1 MEQILSFDTH
11 SGKIPS
17 APHPMNSLHF
27 HRSRS
32 GFSLLELLVVVAV
45 IALLAGLAA
54 SGLQGRDGSK
64 LSSAQEVLISQVQA
78 ARNTALARNAACRLL
93 VDAGNDQENGRRRLA
108 LAVKSQSDPT
118 KWEVV
123 GVPIKLPDGTALLVG
138 DGATPASTQG
148 GTSDA
153 PQTLSGST
161 LIGASSL
168 ISANWYFL
176 EFDPSGT
183 CESNAGA
190 ILVVGS
196 VRYDGTGWIR
206 KNPDMIRGVMVRR
219 AGQASAFA
227 DPDHIREAYNAL

>member
-1 MEQILSFDTH
+1 MEPGLSFDAPR
-11 SGKIPS
+11 GKIPL
-17 APHPMNSLHF
+17 APHPMTSLHF

-64 LSSAQEVLISQVQA
+64 PSSAQEILVSQVQA

-93 VDAGNDQENGRRRLA
+93 VDAGDGQENGRRRLA

-118 KWEVV
+118 KWEVL
-123 GVPIKLPDGTALLVG
+123 GVPIKLPDGTAVLVG
-138 DGATPASTQG
+138 DGATPTSTQG
-148 GTSDA
+148 GTPDA
-153 PQTLSGST
+153 PQTLSGNV
-161 LIGASSL
+161 LIGANSL
-168 ISANWYFL
+168 ASADWYFF

-196 VRYDGTGWIR
+196 VRHDGTGWVR